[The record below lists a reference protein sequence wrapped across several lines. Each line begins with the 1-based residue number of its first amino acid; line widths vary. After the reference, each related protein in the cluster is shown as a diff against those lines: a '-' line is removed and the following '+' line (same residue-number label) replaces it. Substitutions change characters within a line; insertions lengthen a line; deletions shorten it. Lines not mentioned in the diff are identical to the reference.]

1 MYDDQNLLLT
11 GIYQPVIENHY
22 SWLHMP
28 LILGY
33 FAPVT
38 SYIASAKRSNPC

>member
-1 MYDDQNLLLT
+1 MCDDQTILLT

-22 SWLHMP
+22 SGLHMP

-33 FAPVT
+33 FASITVCT
-38 SYIASAKRSNPC
+38 ICKRSNSF